1 MSLNSAT
8 LLPMMTHFS
17 YMRFLSNSRMCT
29 QHLVKLLLISIFA
42 CMSHLSFADT
52 GDTKATASK
61 ATESANRDYVLGAGD
76 FVRIS
81 VYGSP
86 DLLTEARISAAG
98 TITFPL
104 LGEVALGGL
113 SPKLSEAK
121 LAEQLEKGGYIKKAQ
136 VNLIVLQY
144 QSQYVSV
151 LGDVFKPGK
160 VALDRP
166 SKLSDV
172 LAMAGGATPNGSDVV
187 TLIRTQAGK
196 TVKKD
201 YDLRD
206 LIAKADATHNP
217 QVMGDDI
224 VYVNAR
230 EVSVLGQ
237 VNRPGKYS
245 ITGGV
250 RTVLDFLSQAGGVAG
265 NGADTLIVMTKR
277 NGQMTKLELDVDQLY
292 RAGELSNNIELS
304 NGDSIYVPRVPMFYI
319 YGEVQRPGAFR
330 LERNMNVAQ
339 ALSTGGGLSVR
350 GTERGIKIK
359 RNIKG
364 ELKTLDAKA
373 GDVLQ
378 TNDIVF
384 VGESLF

>member
-1 MSLNSAT
+1 MAKQN
-8 LLPMMTHFS
+8 
-17 YMRFLSNSRMCT
+17 
-29 QHLVKLLLISIFA
+29 LISMFRWLVILL
-42 CMSHLSFADT
+42 MSVAFVSNAWAEGST
-52 GDTKATASK
+52 SK
-61 ATESANRDYVLGAGD
+61 VENNDRDYALGAGD

-86 DLLTEARISAAG
+86 DLLTEARLSASG

-104 LGEVALGGL
+104 LGEVTLGGL
-113 SPKLSEAK
+113 SPKLSEKK
-121 LAEQLEKGGYIKKAQ
+121 LADLLEKGGFVKKAQ

-172 LAMAGGATPNGSDVV
+172 LAMAGGATPNGSDIV
-187 TLIRTQAGK
+187 TLIRSQAGK
-196 TVKKD
+196 TTKTD

-206 LIAKADATHNP
+206 LIAKADPAHNP
-217 QVMGDDI
+217 SVIGDDI

-237 VNRPGKYS
+237 VNRPGKFS
-245 ITGGV
+245 VTSGV
-250 RTVLDFLSQAGGVAG
+250 RTVLDFLSQAGGVAM
-265 NGADTLIVMTKR
+265 NGADSVIVMTRR
-277 NGQMTKLELDVDQLY
+277 NGQLEKMEVDVDQLY
-292 RAGELSNNIELS
+292 RSGQLANNIELA
-304 NGDSIYVPRVPMFYI
+304 NGDSIYVPRAPMFYI
-319 YGEVQRPGAFR
+319 YGEVQRSGAFR

-339 ALSTGGGLSVR
+339 ALSTGGGLTVR

-359 RNIKG
+359 RTIQG
-364 ELKTLDAKA
+364 ELKTIDAKA
-373 GDVLQ
+373 GDMLQ
-378 TNDIVF
+378 PNDIVF

>member
-1 MSLNSAT
+1 MKQYFSSQT
-8 LLPMMTHFS
+8 LL
-17 YMRFLSNSRMCT
+17 SRLFKQGLMPLHCWLALLMLCT
-29 QHLVKLLLISIFA
+29 AIVSSAWAEDSPNK
-42 CMSHLSFADT
+42 
-52 GDTKATASK
+52 TA
-61 ATESANRDYVLGAGD
+61 EANHRDYVLGAGD

-104 LGEVALGGL
+104 LGEVTLGGL
-113 SPKLSEAK
+113 SPKLSENK
-121 LAEQLEKGGYIKKAQ
+121 LSDLLEKGGFVKKAQ

-151 LGDVFKPGK
+151 LGDVYKPGK

-172 LAMAGGATPNGSDVV
+172 LAMAGGATPNGSDIV

-196 TVKKD
+196 TTKTD

-206 LIAKADATHNP
+206 LIAKADPTHNP

-245 ITGGV
+245 VTSGV
-250 RTVLDFLSQAGGVAG
+250 RTVLDFLSQAGGVAV
-265 NGADTLIVMTKR
+265 NGADSVIVMTKR
-277 NGQMTKLELDVDQLY
+277 NGQLEKLELDVDQLY
-292 RAGELSNNIELS
+292 RGGDLSNNIELA
-304 NGDSIYVPRVPMFYI
+304 NGDSIYVPRAPMFYI
-319 YGEVQRPGAFR
+319 YGEVQRPGTFR

-339 ALSTGGGLSVR
+339 ALSTGGGLSAR

-359 RNIKG
+359 RTIKG

-378 TNDIVF
+378 ANDIVF

>member
-1 MSLNSAT
+1 MRYFQDTIMSKLNAIPNAIPNSIVQALFN
-8 LLPMMTHFS
+8 LLWVALFCS
-17 YMRFLSNSRMCT
+17 LSN
-29 QHLVKLLLISIFA
+29 ISWA
-42 CMSHLSFADT
+42 EANA
-52 GDTKATASK
+52 KAPET
-61 ATESANRDYVLGAGD
+61 ANRDYVLGAGD
-76 FVRIS
+76 FIRIS
-81 VYGSP
+81 VYGSA
-86 DLLTEARISAAG
+86 DLLTEARLSASG

-113 SPKLSEAK
+113 SPKASESK
-121 LAEQLEKGGYIKKAQ
+121 LADLLEKGGYVKKAQ

-144 QSQYVSV
+144 QSQFVSV
-151 LGDVFKPGK
+151 LGDVYKPGK
-160 VALDRP
+160 VSLDRP

-172 LAMAGGATPNGSDVV
+172 LAMAGGATPNGSDIV

-196 TVKKD
+196 TTKKD

-217 QVMGDDI
+217 PVMGDDI
-224 VYVNAR
+224 VFVNAR

-245 ITGGV
+245 VTSGV

-265 NGADTLIVMTKR
+265 NGADTIIVMTKR
-277 NGQMTKLELDVDQLY
+277 NGQPHKIELDVDDLY
-292 RAGELSNNIELS
+292 RAGELASNIELS

-339 ALSTGGGLSVR
+339 ALSTGGGLSAR

-359 RNIKG
+359 RNIQG

-373 GDVLQ
+373 GDLLQ
-378 TNDIVF
+378 VNDIVF

>member
-1 MSLNSAT
+1 MKQYFQLHTLSSIAFKLSLVSLRLIAAFILSLAFSSAWAET
-8 LLPMMTHFS
+8 NPS
-17 YMRFLSNSRMCT
+17 
-29 QHLVKLLLISIFA
+29 KLA
-42 CMSHLSFADT
+42 
-52 GDTKATASK
+52 
-61 ATESANRDYVLGAGD
+61 EANHRDYVLGAGD

-86 DLLTEARISAAG
+86 DLLTEARISASG

-104 LGEVALGGL
+104 LGEVTLGGL
-113 SPKLSEAK
+113 SPKLSENK
-121 LAEQLEKGGYIKKAQ
+121 LADLLEKGGFVKKAQ

-151 LGDVFKPGK
+151 LGDVYKPGK

-172 LAMAGGATPNGSDVV
+172 LAMAGGATPNGSDIV

-196 TVKKD
+196 TTKTD

-206 LIAKADATHNP
+206 LIAKADAAHNP
-217 QVMGDDI
+217 AVMGDDI

-245 ITGGV
+245 VTSGV
-250 RTVLDFLSQAGGVAG
+250 RTILDFLSQAGGVAG
-265 NGADTLIVMTKR
+265 NGADSIIVMTKR
-277 NGQMTKLELDVDQLY
+277 KGQLEKMELDVDQLY
-292 RAGELSNNIELS
+292 RAGELANNIELA
-304 NGDSIYVPRVPMFYI
+304 NGDSIYVPRAPMFYI

-339 ALSTGGGLSVR
+339 ALSTGGGLSAR

-359 RNIKG
+359 RTIKG

-378 TNDIVF
+378 ANDIVF

>member
-1 MSLNSAT
+1 MERLMTKQYTMLMLNRLFSRHMIGFVT
-8 LLPMMTHFS
+8 L
-17 YMRFLSNSRMCT
+17 
-29 QHLVKLLLISIFA
+29 VLISLMA
-42 CMSHLSFADT
+42 SEAWADT
-52 GDTKATASK
+52 ANSK
-61 ATESANRDYVLGAGD
+61 TTEVSNRDYVLGAGD

-81 VYGSP
+81 VYGSA

-104 LGEVALGGL
+104 LGEVTIGGL
-113 SPKLSEAK
+113 SPKLSESK
-121 LAEQLEKGGYIKKAQ
+121 LAELLEKGGYVKKAQ
-136 VNLIVLQY
+136 VNLVVLQY
-144 QSQYVSV
+144 QSQFVSV
-151 LGDVFKPGK
+151 LGDVYKPGK

-172 LAMAGGATPNGSDVV
+172 LAMAGGATPNGSDIV

-196 TVKKD
+196 TTKKD

-217 QVMGDDI
+217 QVLGDDI

-245 ITGGV
+245 VTSGV
-250 RTVLDFLSQAGGVAG
+250 RTVLDFLSQAGGVAS
-265 NGADTLIVMTKR
+265 NGADSIIVMTKR
-277 NGQMTKLELDVDQLY
+277 NGQLEKIELDVDQLY
-292 RAGELSNNIELS
+292 RAGELANNFELS
-304 NGDSIYVPRVPMFYI
+304 NGDSIYVPRVPVFYI

-339 ALSTGGGLSVR
+339 ALSTGGGLSIR

-378 TNDIVF
+378 ANDIVF

>member
-1 MSLNSAT
+1 MKQYFPLPSLSSIVFKHSLVSLRH
-8 LLPMMTHFS
+8 LLTVLILSLLFS
-17 YMRFLSNSRMCT
+17 NAWAET
-29 QHLVKLLLISIFA
+29 NP
-42 CMSHLSFADT
+42 
-52 GDTKATASK
+52 SK
-61 ATESANRDYVLGAGD
+61 AAEANHRDYVLGAGD

-86 DLLTEARISAAG
+86 DLLTEARLSAAG

-104 LGEVALGGL
+104 LGEVTLGGL
-113 SPKLSEAK
+113 SPKLSENK
-121 LAEQLEKGGYIKKAQ
+121 LADLLEKGGFVKKAQ

-144 QSQYVSV
+144 QSQFVSV
-151 LGDVFKPGK
+151 LGDVYKPGK

-172 LAMAGGATPNGSDVV
+172 LAMAGGATPNGSDIV

-196 TVKKD
+196 TTKTD

-206 LIAKADATHNP
+206 LIAKADVAHNP
-217 QVMGDDI
+217 TVMGDDI

-245 ITGGV
+245 VTSGV
-250 RTVLDFLSQAGGVAG
+250 RTILDFLSQAGGVAG
-265 NGADTLIVMTKR
+265 NGADSIIVMTKR
-277 NGQMTKLELDVDQLY
+277 NGQLVKMELDVEQLY
-292 RAGELSNNIELS
+292 RAGELANNIELA
-304 NGDSIYVPRVPMFYI
+304 NGDSIYVPRAPMFYI

-330 LERNMNVAQ
+330 LERNMNLAQ
-339 ALSTGGGLSVR
+339 ALSTGGGLSAR

-359 RNIKG
+359 RTIKG

-373 GDVLQ
+373 GDMLQ
-378 TNDIVF
+378 ANDIVF

>member
-1 MSLNSAT
+1 MKQNFQLHTLSSIAFKFSLVSLRLIAAFILSLAFSSAWAET
-8 LLPMMTHFS
+8 NPS
-17 YMRFLSNSRMCT
+17 
-29 QHLVKLLLISIFA
+29 KLA
-42 CMSHLSFADT
+42 
-52 GDTKATASK
+52 
-61 ATESANRDYVLGAGD
+61 EANHRDYVLGAGD

-86 DLLTEARISAAG
+86 DLLTEARISASG

-104 LGEVALGGL
+104 LGEVTLGGL
-113 SPKLSEAK
+113 SPKLSENK
-121 LAEQLEKGGYIKKAQ
+121 LADLLEKGGFVKKAQ

-151 LGDVFKPGK
+151 LGDVYKPGK

-172 LAMAGGATPNGSDVV
+172 LAMAGGATPNGSDIV

-196 TVKKD
+196 TTKTD

-206 LIAKADATHNP
+206 LIAKADAAHNP
-217 QVMGDDI
+217 AVMGDDI

-245 ITGGV
+245 VTSGV
-250 RTVLDFLSQAGGVAG
+250 RTILDFLSQAGGVAG
-265 NGADTLIVMTKR
+265 NGADSIIVMTKR
-277 NGQMTKLELDVDQLY
+277 KGQLEKMELDVDQLY
-292 RAGELSNNIELS
+292 RAGELANNIELA
-304 NGDSIYVPRVPMFYI
+304 NGDSIYVPRAPMFYI

-339 ALSTGGGLSVR
+339 ALSTGGGLSAR

-359 RNIKG
+359 RTIKG

-378 TNDIVF
+378 ANDIVF

>member
-1 MSLNSAT
+1 MKQYFPLQIPSSIPFKRCLVSLR
-8 LLPMMTHFS
+8 LI
-17 YMRFLSNSRMCT
+17 
-29 QHLVKLLLISIFA
+29 VLLI
-42 CMSHLSFADT
+42 LSLAFSSAWAET
-52 GDTKATASK
+52 NSSK
-61 ATESANRDYVLGAGD
+61 VAETNHRDYVLGAGD

-98 TITFPL
+98 SITFPL
-104 LGEVALGGL
+104 LGEVTLGGL
-113 SPKLSEAK
+113 SPKISENK
-121 LAEQLEKGGYIKKAQ
+121 LADLLEKGGFVKKAQ

-151 LGDVFKPGK
+151 LGDVYKPGK

-172 LAMAGGATPNGSDVV
+172 LAMAGGATPNGSDIV

-196 TVKKD
+196 TTKTD
-201 YDLRD
+201 YDIRD
-206 LIAKADATHNP
+206 LIAKADAAHNP
-217 QVMGDDI
+217 AVMGDDI

-245 ITGGV
+245 VTSGV
-250 RTVLDFLSQAGGVAG
+250 RTILDFLSQAGGLAV
-265 NGADTLIVMTKR
+265 NGADNVIVMTKR
-277 NGQMTKLELDVDQLY
+277 NGQLEKMELDVDQLY
-292 RAGELSNNIELS
+292 RTGELANNIELA
-304 NGDSIYVPRVPMFYI
+304 NGDSIYVPRAPMFYI

-339 ALSTGGGLSVR
+339 ALSTGGGLSAR

-359 RNIKG
+359 RTIKG

-378 TNDIVF
+378 ANDIVF

>member
-1 MSLNSAT
+1 MKQYFSLQMPLSIVFKHSLMSLRHWFA
-8 LLPMMTHFS
+8 LMLM
-17 YMRFLSNSRMCT
+17 LST
-29 QHLVKLLLISIFA
+29 VLVSNA
-42 CMSHLSFADT
+42 WA
-52 GDTKATASK
+52 
-61 ATESANRDYVLGAGD
+61 ESDQSNAPDANHRDYVLGAGD

-86 DLLTEARISAAG
+86 DLLTEARLSAAG

-104 LGEVALGGL
+104 LGEVTLGGL
-113 SPKLSEAK
+113 SPKLSENK
-121 LAEQLEKGGYIKKAQ
+121 LADLLEKGGFVKKAQ

-144 QSQYVSV
+144 QSQFVSV
-151 LGDVFKPGK
+151 LGDVYKPGK

-172 LAMAGGATPNGSDVV
+172 LAMAGGATPNGSDIV

-196 TVKKD
+196 TTKTD

-206 LIAKADATHNP
+206 LISKADAAHNP

-245 ITGGV
+245 VTSGV
-250 RTVLDFLSQAGGVAG
+250 RTVLDFLSQAGGIAG
-265 NGADTLIVMTKR
+265 NGADSIIVMTKR
-277 NGQMTKLELDVDQLY
+277 KGQLEKMELDVDQLY
-292 RAGELSNNIELS
+292 RAGELANNIELA
-304 NGDSIYVPRVPMFYI
+304 NGDSIYVPRAPMFYI

-339 ALSTGGGLSVR
+339 ALSTGGGLSAR

-359 RNIKG
+359 RTIKG

-378 TNDIVF
+378 ANDIVF